1 MEMRGTAVRL
11 SNTKEKASVIADRMF
26 GLKAA
31 TALVAATS
39 SLPAGSWRSLSVCAM
54 ERQRHRHRNTETET
68 QTQKYRDRD
77 TDRHRDSEKDNE
89 TGS

>member
-54 ERQRHRHRNTETET
+54 ERHRHRHRNTETET
-68 QTQKYRDRD
+68 QTQKYRD